1 LYESGASVKTD
12 KQTGGCGWLPGC
24 IVRHVELVA
33 FVPVP
38 AFFMP
43 ERVISQN
50 DLLDSVLGDVSEA

>member
-1 LYESGASVKTD
+1 VAVG
-12 KQTGGCGWLPGC
+12 GC